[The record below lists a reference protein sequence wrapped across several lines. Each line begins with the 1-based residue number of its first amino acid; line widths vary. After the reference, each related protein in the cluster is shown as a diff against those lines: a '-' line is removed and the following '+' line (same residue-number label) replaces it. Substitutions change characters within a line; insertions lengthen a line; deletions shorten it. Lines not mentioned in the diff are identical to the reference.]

1 MSALKRNEYAAV
13 MELLKAAMQADS
25 NLQETESASFQTH
38 MMGEYLCYSVGVN
51 ASANPHRGVIE
62 AEGQEVSVWQL
73 TARQA
78 EYIDRNESVSPP
90 SFTNT
95 MEGDPTKATPAIVF
109 GVSADQYF
117 VVCDPVGVVTP
128 AVIAEAQ
135 SKFFGLKKHSTKP
148 EARAKKP
155 KSHRPAAAVG

>member
-1 MSALKRNEYAAV
+1 MNAPKREQYAAA
-13 MELLKAAMQADS
+13 MQLLKAAMQADHDLKDTKS
-25 NLQETESASFQTH
+25 ESFQTH
-38 MMGEYLCYSVGVN
+38 MMEEYLSYPVGGR
-51 ASANPHRGVIE
+51 AGKSPYRGAIN
-62 AEGQEVSVWQL
+62 AEGNEVSVWQL
-73 TARQA
+73 TARQT
-78 EYIDRNESVSPP
+78 EYIDRNGSVSSP

-128 AVIAEAQ
+128 AVIDKAWDEL
-135 SKFFGLKKHSTKP
+135 FGLRKHSTKP
-148 EARAKKP
+148 ETRAKKP

>member
-25 NLQETESASFQTH
+25 NLQKTKSATFQTH
-38 MMGEYLCYSVGVN
+38 MMKEYLSYAVSGRAVKSPYKGAIN
-51 ASANPHRGVIE
+51 AEDH
-62 AEGQEVSVWQL
+62 EVSVWQL
-73 TARQA
+73 AARQA
-78 EYIDRNESVSPP
+78 GYIHRRKQVSAA

-109 GVSADQYF
+109 GVSADQNF
-117 VVCDPVGVVTP
+117 VVCDPTGVITSE
-128 AVIAEAQ
+128 VIDKAWDEL
-135 SKFFGLKKHSTKP
+135 FGLKKHSTKP